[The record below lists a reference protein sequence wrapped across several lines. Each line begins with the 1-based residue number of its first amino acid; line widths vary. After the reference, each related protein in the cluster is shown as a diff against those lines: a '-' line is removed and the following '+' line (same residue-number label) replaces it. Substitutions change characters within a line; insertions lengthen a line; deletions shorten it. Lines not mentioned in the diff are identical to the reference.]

1 MGYGYG
7 YGLDPTII
15 LVLIGALLSMVASGK
30 VQSTFQKYA
39 KVRSMS
45 GMTGAEAAKKLLNSQ
60 GIFDVT

>member
-39 KVRSMS
+39 KVRSM
-45 GMTGAEAAKKLLNSQ
+45 
-60 GIFDVT
+60 